1 MNGFIIIAVILL
13 IIVIFTVIK
22 YRKSNKSSKISSSS
36 SISPTIKKEL
46 NISFTQYKSKYDLL
60 LHKPEWITC
69 RDRILERDSHK
80 CLWCGSTTVLQI
92 HHKYY
97 HKLPNNSLVN
107 PWEYEDDCFITLCKN
122 CHEKWHSKHQNKIYY
137 RSYKEHKYIIN
148 KLKQYERNKNNSGT

>member
-1 MNGFIIIAVILL
+1 MSEFIIAVILL
-13 IIVIFTVIK
+13 IIVIFIVIR
-22 YRKSNKSSKISSSS
+22 YRKSENKSKSSF
-36 SISPTIKKEL
+36 K
-46 NISFTQYKSKYDLL
+46 QYKSKYDLL

-122 CHEKWHSKHQNKIYY
+122 CHEKWHSKHQNKVYY

-148 KLKQYERNKNNSGT
+148 KLKQYERNKN